1 MWRYTTMQNMIEEVT
16 DRFMPRRPDVKLITE
31 RSGWKQKDG
40 TYKFSKETRTFLKKL
55 PKEQQDEI

>member
-1 MWRYTTMQNMIEEVT
+1 MQNMIEEVT

-31 RSGWKQKDG
+31 GSGWKQKDG